1 MDMVDKEERAVK
13 ERNEQLLRTVVIEEQ
28 KKALQ
33 ELKLDPEII
42 VSLSNFQGI
51 ININYEK
58 TLLNSLKYSVELLC
72 DYFIP
77 TIKKFKSVNFLE
89 EDFIIEETNSDYN

>member
-28 KKALQ
+28 KKELQ

-42 VSLSNFQGI
+42 ISMANF
-51 ININYEK
+51 
-58 TLLNSLKYSVELLC
+58 
-72 DYFIP
+72 
-77 TIKKFKSVNFLE
+77 
-89 EDFIIEETNSDYN
+89 